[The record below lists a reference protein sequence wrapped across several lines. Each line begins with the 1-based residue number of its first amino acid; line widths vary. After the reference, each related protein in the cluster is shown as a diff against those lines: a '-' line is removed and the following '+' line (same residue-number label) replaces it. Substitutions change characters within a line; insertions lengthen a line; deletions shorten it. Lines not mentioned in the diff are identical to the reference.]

1 MHANVHALRLNNNVR
16 PLYAMSRPHKDVV
29 VVVAMDA
36 DGHSVR
42 EDIVPRHS
50 FAASGS
56 LLLNSATVR
65 ERDRIRII
73 SVRVFDEQGVRLDSQ
88 MRYFG
93 PDGAPV
99 EALHRRPD
107 GTIIDSH
114 V

>member
-1 MHANVHALRLNNNVR
+1 MG
-16 PLYAMSRPHKDVV
+16 RPHKDVV
-29 VVVAMDA
+29 VVVAHDA
-36 DGHSVR
+36 GGHVVT
-42 EDIVPRHS
+42 EDIVPRQS
-50 FAASGS
+50 FAVSGS
-56 LLLNSATVR
+56 LLLNSPTVR
-65 ERDRIRII
+65 QRDGIRLI

-93 PDGAPV
+93 ADGAPV